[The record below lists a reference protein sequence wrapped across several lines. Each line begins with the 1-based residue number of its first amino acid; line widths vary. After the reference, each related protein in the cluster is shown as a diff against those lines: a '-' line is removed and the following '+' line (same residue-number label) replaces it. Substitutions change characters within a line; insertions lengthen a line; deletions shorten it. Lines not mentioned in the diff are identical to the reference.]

1 MAKMAMLP
9 GRGFIQVRGAEA
21 APFLQGLISNDVSKV
36 TADRAIYAALLT
48 AQGKFLHDFFIT
60 ADGDGFLLDCEAERR
75 ADLFTRLKRFRL
87 RSKVDLA
94 DVTEQ
99 WTIAAAWGD
108 GALEALGLNR
118 EPGAAVALGGGGL
131 AYADPRHRSLGARLL
146 MSAADGGGAMPAGF
160 EAGHVRGD
168 KHTVPPAG
176 FEAAGFD
183 EYESLR
189 LSLGIPSGPAELPVE
204 RAFLLESGFDELNG
218 IDWQKGCYV
227 GQEVTARTK
236 YRGLLRRRLAP
247 VTIDGAPAE
256 GETRIMADGRDVGE
270 LRAHAGGRGLALI
283 KLETIASGQPLTCGG
298 AAVTAHVPDWWRLPE
313 QEAGTGT
320 AD

>member
-9 GRGFIQVRGAEA
+9 GRGFIQVSGAEA
-21 APFLQGLISNDVSKV
+21 EPFLQGLVSNDVSKV
-36 TADRAIYAALLT
+36 AADRAIYAALLT

-94 DVTEQ
+94 DVTAQ
-99 WTIAAAWGD
+99 RTTAAAWGD

-146 MSAADGGGAMPAGF
+146 MPAADGGGAMPAGF
-160 EAGHVRGD
+160 G
-168 KHTVPPAG
+168 
-176 FEAAGFD
+176 AAGFN

-247 VTIDGAPAE
+247 VTIDGAPAD

-270 LRAHAGGRGLALI
+270 LRAHAGGQGLALL